1 MNTEAAG
8 VDLLVV
14 AAHTDDAEIALGGTL
29 RLLSTAGRR
38 IWVCDLTRGELATN
52 ATPDERWAEAAAAS
66 ARLGLSG
73 RLQLGLPD
81 GFLSP
86 EDPGQT
92 SALVAVIRRLCP
104 RWLAVAPESRRHPD
118 HRALPPLATRAAFL
132 ANLSTLQPAWPETR
146 TWPGDLEL
154 PEPAERWRPEALLE
168 TCAVGEEPS
177 LIFDVSTTWEDKLAA
192 LACYRSQFR
201 REPGRRPTMLNDPT
215 WPEEI
220 ERRGR
225 HWGFRAQ
232 VAHGEAL
239 RGRVA
244 PVLRDLPPEV
254 WA

>member
-1 MNTEAAG
+1 VRTDKAG

-14 AAHTDDAEIALGGTL
+14 SAHTDDAEIALGGSL
-29 RLLSTAGRR
+29 RLLSLAGRR
-38 IWVCDLTRGELATN
+38 IWVCDLTRGELASN
-52 ATPDERWAEAAAAS
+52 ATPDERWAEAATAS
-66 ARLGLSG
+66 ERLGLSG
-73 RLQLGLPD
+73 RLQLSLPD

-118 HRALPPLATRAAFL
+118 HRALPPLAARAAFL
-132 ANLSTLQPAWPETR
+132 ANLATLQPAWPTAR
-146 TWPGDLEL
+146 TWPRDLQL

-177 LIFDVSTTWEDKLAA
+177 LIFDVSGTWEDKLAA
-192 LACYRSQFR
+192 LACYRSQFQR
-201 REPGRRPTMLNDPT
+201 GPGRRPTMLNDPA
-215 WPEEI
+215 WSAEV

-225 HWGFRAQ
+225 HWGFRAG
-232 VAHGEAL
+232 VSYGEAL

-244 PVLRDLPPEV
+244 PVLLDLPREV